1 MESYLFVTI
10 SRNDYVLLR
19 AIFSNIGGWF
29 HKILQACNVEGT
41 KKPQQF
47 SVWFEGN
54 KAEKS
59 RTSSSIKALFMCL
72 HAAWMRII
80 LLSTCFMY
88 GYQPTE
94 NSLPFF
100 SSHPIHSLTSSHQ
113 LQFDSVHC
121 SLFEKSNF
129 SSTTTNLFNLIQ
141 VRQISTTFLVNKTH

>member
-1 MESYLFVTI
+1 M
-10 SRNDYVLLR
+10 
-19 AIFSNIGGWF
+19 
-29 HKILQACNVEGT
+29 
-41 KKPQQF
+41 
-47 SVWFEGN
+47 WFEGN

-80 LLSTCFMY
+80 LLSTSFMY

-141 VRQISTTFLVNKTH
+141 VRQISTTFLAKKTLHWISFSMLFNQQNKIPHLVCIFPQVNILKWNKVDVN